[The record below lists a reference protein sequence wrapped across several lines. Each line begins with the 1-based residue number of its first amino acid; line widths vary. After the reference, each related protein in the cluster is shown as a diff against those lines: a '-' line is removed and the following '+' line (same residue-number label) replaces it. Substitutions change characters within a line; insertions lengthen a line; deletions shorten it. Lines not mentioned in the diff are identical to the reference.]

1 MLLVSRRFGW
11 VYGCVYGY
19 LGQQHDEEGG
29 VHAADVLVVDG
40 VHRHLPVVVEGGGL
54 GGGVR
59 GGYEEG
65 V

>member
-1 MLLVSRRFGW
+1 MWVLLVSRRFGW

-40 VHRHLPVVVEGGGL
+40 VHRHLPVVVEGGG
-54 GGGVR
+54 
-59 GGYEEG
+59 
-65 V
+65 